1 MRYRVI
7 IPVLLALL
15 FGLSL
20 AQNPQTGFV
29 LPDNTVVTGL
39 RADDVPD
46 DAGGELKI
54 TWALPSPKGDTPR
67 IVALRLMRST
77 SPNGTFEQ
85 IAEMAPVI
93 SEYSDKGLANGQ
105 EYFYRV
111 DTVVDFGILSSAMS
125 APAVPRAS
133 WFNTKRY
140 SLLTGLVVFAGL
152 VLFFIWRARKGAS
165 LFVRRITGLSAV
177 DEAIGRA
184 TEMGRPILYLPSG
197 GLSAVSDIQTLAS
210 LVILGRVAGKAAEYD
225 TPLLVPCSDP
235 LVMTLAQE
243 IVKAGYMNAGRPDAY
258 RVENIRYLTNEQ
270 FAYTAGVD
278 GIMLRD
284 KPAANFMIGT
294 FYAESLI
301 LAETGYATGAI
312 QIAGTAM
319 ITQLPF
325 FVAACDYT
333 LIGEE
338 IYAASAYLS
347 KEPVLMGTIKAQDWG
362 KAIAIGLIIIGL
374 ILETLALKF
383 PQLHFFASQWLSS
396 Q

>member
-1 MRYRVI
+1 MKLKI
-7 IPVLLALL
+7 TLAFCLG
-15 FGLSL
+15 FLSIS
-20 AQNPQTGFV
+20 AYAEKVENIRP
-29 LPDNTVVTGL
+29 
-39 RADDVPD
+39 AEVPFSSLTATD
-46 DAGGELKI
+46 ALNDAGGAVEISWQKMNGSNNDQI
-54 TWALPSPKGDTPR
+54 FF
-67 IVALRLMRST
+67 LMRSESNQGPFVKVT
-77 SPNGTFEQ
+77 DIDNSSNEYTDQGVRNGRQ
-85 IAEMAPVI
+85 
-93 SEYSDKGLANGQ
+93 
-105 EYFYRV
+105 YFYRIEWPEG
-111 DTVVDFGILSSAMS
+111 TVASVVSQPVIA
-125 APAVPRAS
+125 RAA
-133 WFNTKRY
+133 WFNTQRF
-140 SLLTGLVVFAGL
+140 SLLFALIIFTGLIIYYIGQ
-152 VLFFIWRARKGAS
+152 ARKGVV
-165 LFVRRITGLSAV
+165 LFVRQIAGLSAV

-210 LVILGRVAGKAAEYD
+210 LVILGRVASKAAEYE

-258 RVENIRYLTNEQ
+258 RAEHIRYLTNEQ

-278 GIMLRD
+278 GIMLRE

-301 LAETGYATGAI
+301 LAETGFATGAI
-312 QIAGTAM
+312 QIAGTAS

-362 KAIAIGLIIIGL
+362 KALAIGLIIIGV

-383 PQLHFFASQWLSS
+383 PQLHFFASQWLVS

>member
-1 MRYRVI
+1 MRYKI
-7 IPVLLALL
+7 IATGLLTLL
-15 FGLSL
+15 FRLSS
-20 AQNPQTGFV
+20 AQTPQTGLV
-29 LPDNTVVTGL
+29 LPDNAVVNEL
-39 RADDVPD
+39 RANDVPD
-46 DAGGELKI
+46 DAGGELKV
-54 TWALPSPKGDTPR
+54 TWALPSPKEDAPK
-67 IVALRLMRST
+67 ISALRLMRSK
-77 SPNGTFEQ
+77 SPDGPFEQ
-85 IAEMAPVI
+85 IAEMIPSI
-93 SEYSDKGLANGQ
+93 NEYSDQGLDNGQ
-105 EYFYRV
+105 EYFYRI
-111 DTVVDFGILSSAMS
+111 DMVVDAGVISSAVS
-125 APAVPRAS
+125 APAVPLAS
-133 WFNTKRY
+133 WFNTQRV
-140 SLLTGLVVFAGL
+140 SLLIGLVVFAGL
-152 VLFFIWRARKGAS
+152 VLFFIWRARQGAS

-210 LVILGRVAGKAAEYD
+210 LVILGRVAEKSAEYE

-243 IVKAGYMNAGRPDAY
+243 IVKASYMNAGRPDAY
-258 RVENIRYLTNEQ
+258 RAENIRYLTNEQ

-362 KAIAIGLIIIGL
+362 KAIAIALIIIGL

-383 PQLHFFASQWLSS
+383 PKLHFFASQWLSS

>member
-1 MRYRVI
+1 MKKYWI
-7 IPVLLALL
+7 VLLAA
-15 FGLSL
+15 GLSL
-20 AQNPQTGFV
+20 PALAMDPPENLQVRDVPNDDGRSLV
-29 LPDNTVVTGL
+29 LNWDKSAAETADPASFKGYRILRSETADGPFTEAGYVFPGGTEFTDNTLIPGRQYYYTISALTFIDSAQTMPTG
-39 RADDVPD
+39 
-46 DAGGELKI
+46 
-54 TWALPSPKGDTPR
+54 
-67 IVALRLMRST
+67 
-77 SPNGTFEQ
+77 
-85 IAEMAPVI
+85 PV
-93 SEYSDKGLANGQ
+93 
-105 EYFYRV
+105 R
-111 DTVVDFGILSSAMS
+111 SSAQ
-125 APAVPRAS
+125 
-133 WFNTKRY
+133 WFNTARINI
-140 SLLTGLVVFAGL
+140 LAAFLAFTGLIL
-152 VLFFIWRARKGAS
+152 LYIHKARRGAD
-165 LFVRRITGLSAV
+165 LFVRRIAGLSAV

-210 LVILGRVAGKAAEYD
+210 LVILGRVANKAAEYD

-243 IVKAGYMNAGRPDAY
+243 IVKSSYMNAGRPDAY
-258 RVENIRYLTNEQ
+258 RGENIRYLTNEQ

-278 GIMLRD
+278 GIMVRE

-301 LAETGYATGAI
+301 LAETGYSTGAI

-347 KEPVLMGTIKAQDWG
+347 KEPVLLGTIKAQDWG
-362 KAIAIGLIIIGL
+362 KAAVIFL
-374 ILETLALKF
+374 ILAGVVMQTLALKY
-383 PQLHFFASQWLSS
+383 PQLGFFTGWLMPR
-396 Q
+396 

>member
-1 MRYRVI
+1 MQLKI
-7 IPVLLALL
+7 TILTLLVLSAGPS
-15 FGLSL
+15 FSE
-20 AQNPQTGFV
+20 AVSAYDPPPQNFYV
-29 LPDNTVVTGL
+29 ENIK
-39 RADDVPD
+39 AEDVPN
-46 DAGGELKI
+46 DAGGELKVSW
-54 TWALPSPKGDTPR
+54 TLPADQGPE
-67 IVALRLMRST
+67 ILVLRLLRAEIPEGPFS
-77 SPNGTFEQ
+77 Q
-85 IAEMAPVI
+85 IIEMAPGI
-93 SEYSDKGLANGQ
+93 SEYSDQGLANGKK
-105 EYFYRV
+105 YFYRIDAV
-111 DTVVDFGILSSAMS
+111 TDAGVFPSRVSD
-125 APAVPRAS
+125 PAVPRAS
-133 WFNTKRY
+133 WFNSQRV
-140 SLLTGLVVFAGL
+140 SLLIALALFTGL
-152 VLFFIWRARKGAS
+152 VLFFIWRARKGDS
-165 LFVRRITGLSAV
+165 LFVRKITGLSAV

-210 LVILGRVAGKAAEYD
+210 LVILGQVAEKAAEYE

-243 IVKAGYMNAGRPDAY
+243 IVKASYMNAGRPDAY
-258 RVENIRYLTNEQ
+258 RAENIRYLTNEQ

-278 GIMLRD
+278 GIMIRE

-362 KAIAIGLIIIGL
+362 KAIAIGLIIIGV
-374 ILETLALKF
+374 IMETLALKY
-383 PQLHFFASQWLSS
+383 PRLHFFVSQWLSS

>member
-1 MRYRVI
+1 VAELVSGITEYYDQGLVNGRRYYY
-7 IPVLLALL
+7 
-15 FGLSL
+15 
-20 AQNPQTGFV
+20 
-29 LPDNTVVTGL
+29 
-39 RADDVPD
+39 
-46 DAGGELKI
+46 
-54 TWALPSPKGDTPR
+54 
-67 IVALRLMRST
+67 RL
-77 SPNGTFEQ
+77 E
-85 IAEMAPVI
+85 
-93 SEYSDKGLANGQ
+93 
-105 EYFYRV
+105 
-111 DTVVDFGILSSAMS
+111 VVDGGTLTASPVSQAVV
-125 APAVPRAS
+125 PAGS
-133 WFNTKRY
+133 WFNTQRW
-140 SLLTGLVVFAGL
+140 SLLASLAAFSGLL
-152 VLFFIWRARKGAS
+152 LFFIWRARRGAA
-165 LFVRRITGLSAV
+165 LFVRKIAGLSAV

-210 LVILGRVAGKAAEYD
+210 LVILGRVAGKAAEYE

-243 IVKAGYMNAGRPDAY
+243 IVRASCLNAGRPDAY
-258 RVENIRYLTNEQ
+258 RAERIRYLTNEQ

-278 GIMLRD
+278 GMMLRE

-347 KEPVLMGTIKAQDWG
+347 QEPVLMGTIKAQDWG
-362 KAIAIGLIIIGL
+362 KALALGLIILGV
-374 ILETLALKF
+374 ILETLALKY
-383 PQLHFFASQWLSS
+383 PVLHFFVSRWLASQ
-396 Q
+396 

>member
-1 MRYRVI
+1 MRLKSYLSAGI
-7 IPVLLALL
+7 FLLAATAYGGDLSAWQKVASPP
-15 FGLSL
+15 GLVL
-20 AQNPQTGFV
+20 EAQ
-29 LPDNTVVTGL
+29 
-39 RADDVPD
+39 DVPN
-46 DAGGELKI
+46 DAGGELRV
-54 TWALPSPKGDTPR
+54 TWELPAYQGPE
-67 IVALRLMRST
+67 ILVLRLQRAGSQEGPF
-77 SPNGTFEQ
+77 SQ
-85 IAEMAPVI
+85 IVEMAPGI
-93 SEYSDKGLANGQ
+93 SEYSDQGLAN
-105 EYFYRV
+105 EKKYFYRIDAV
-111 DTVVDFGILSSAMS
+111 TDAGVFASRVSE
-125 APAVPRAS
+125 PAVPRAS
-133 WFNTKRY
+133 WFNSQRV
-140 SLLTGLVVFAGL
+140 SLLIALALFAGL
-152 VLFFIWRARKGAS
+152 VLFFIWRARRGAT
-165 LFVRRITGLSAV
+165 LFVRKITGLSAV

-210 LVILGRVAGKAAEYD
+210 LVILGRVAEKAAEYE

-243 IVKAGYMNAGRPDAY
+243 IVKASYMNAGRPDAY
-258 RVENIRYLTNEQ
+258 RAENIRYLTNEQ

-278 GIMLRD
+278 GIMIRE

-362 KAIAIGLIIIGL
+362 KAIAIGLIILGV
-374 ILETLALKF
+374 ILETLALKY
-383 PQLHFFASQWLSS
+383 PQLHFFASRWLTS

>member
-1 MRYRVI
+1 MRTVA
-7 IPVLLALL
+7 LLAACLL
-15 FGLSL
+15 AGAAYGGDFSAWEQAASSSKIWLE
-20 AQNPQTGFV
+20 A
-29 LPDNTVVTGL
+29 
-39 RADDVPD
+39 RDVPN
-46 DAGGELKI
+46 DAGGEIRVSWTAPTRPESLQ
-54 TWALPSPKGDTPR
+54 
-67 IVALRLMRST
+67 RLMRAE
-77 SPNGTFEQ
+77 SPDGPFSPV
-85 IAEMAPVI
+85 AELVSGI
-93 SEYSDKGLANGQ
+93 SEYYDQGLTNGLQ
-105 EYFYRV
+105 YYYRLEV
-111 DTVVDFGILSSAMS
+111 YDGETLTASQVSQAVV
-125 APAVPRAS
+125 PAGS
-133 WFNTKRY
+133 WFNTQRW
-140 SLLTGLVVFAGL
+140 SLLAALAAFSGLL
-152 VLFFIWRARKGAS
+152 LFFIWRARHGAA
-165 LFVRRITGLSAV
+165 LFVRKIAGLSAV

-210 LVILGRVAGKAAEYD
+210 LVILGRVAGKAAEYE

-243 IVKAGYMNAGRPDAY
+243 IVRASCLNAGRPDAY
-258 RVENIRYLTNEQ
+258 RAERIRYLTNEQ

-278 GIMLRD
+278 GMMLRE

-347 KEPVLMGTIKAQDWG
+347 QEPVLMGTIKAQDWG
-362 KAIAIGLIIIGL
+362 KALALGLIILGV
-374 ILETLALKF
+374 ILETLALKY
-383 PQLHFFASQWLSS
+383 PALHFFVSRWLASQ
-396 Q
+396 

>member
-1 MRYRVI
+1 MNKYLI
-7 IPVLLALL
+7 VLLAAGL
-15 FGLSL
+15 FLPALAMDPPGNLQVRDVPNDDGRSL
-20 AQNPQTGFV
+20 V
-29 LPDNTVVTGL
+29 LTWDKAAAETADPVSFKGYRILRSETAGGPYAEAGYVFPGSLEYTDNTLTPGVQYYYQINAVTFTDSAQTQPFG
-39 RADDVPD
+39 
-46 DAGGELKI
+46 
-54 TWALPSPKGDTPR
+54 
-67 IVALRLMRST
+67 
-77 SPNGTFEQ
+77 
-85 IAEMAPVI
+85 PV
-93 SEYSDKGLANGQ
+93 
-105 EYFYRV
+105 R
-111 DTVVDFGILSSAMS
+111 SSAQ
-125 APAVPRAS
+125 
-133 WFNTKRY
+133 WFNTARANI
-140 SLLTGLVVFAGL
+140 LMVFLAFTGLIL
-152 VLFFIWRARKGAS
+152 LYIYKARHGAD
-165 LFVRRITGLSAV
+165 LFVRRIAGLSAV

-210 LVILGRVAGKAAEYD
+210 LVILGRVANKAAEYD

-243 IVKAGYMNAGRPDAY
+243 IVKSSYMNAGRPDAY
-258 RVENIRYLTNEQ
+258 RAENIRYLTNEQ

-278 GIMLRD
+278 GMMVRE

-301 LAETGYATGAI
+301 LAETGYSTGAI

-347 KEPVLMGTIKAQDWG
+347 KEPVLLGTIKAQDWG
-362 KAIAIGLIIIGL
+362 KAAVIFL
-374 ILETLALKF
+374 ILVGVVLQTLALKF
-383 PQLHFFASQWLSS
+383 PQLGFFAGWLMPR
-396 Q
+396 

>member
-1 MRYRVI
+1 M
-7 IPVLLALL
+7 PVFALLAACLL
-15 FGLSL
+15 AASAWGGELPGLL
-20 AQNPQTGFV
+20 YWQEGP
-29 LPDNTVVTGL
+29 
-39 RADDVPD
+39 RARDLEN
-46 DAGGELKI
+46 DAGGELVI
-54 TWALPSPKGDTPR
+54 TWSRPDGEVSSVVL
-67 IVALRLMRST
+67 LRAEAPEGPFCRV
-77 SPNGTFEQ
+77 
-85 IAEMAPVI
+85 AEMVPSI
-93 SEYSDKGLANGQ
+93 TEYHDQGLADGRA
-105 EYFYRV
+105 YYYRV
-111 DTVVDFGILSSAMS
+111 DAIREGLGPPSPVS
-125 APAVPRAS
+125 APAIPGGT
-133 WFNTKRY
+133 WFNTQRW
-140 SLLTGLVVFAGL
+140 SLLVALAAFAGL
-152 VLFFIWRARKGAS
+152 LLFFIWRARSGAA
-165 LFVRRITGLSAV
+165 LFVRKIAGLSAV

-210 LVILGRVAGKAAEYD
+210 LVILGRVAGKSAEYE

-243 IVKAGYMNAGRPDAY
+243 IVKASCMNAGRPDAY
-258 RVENIRYLTNEQ
+258 RAENIRYLTNEQ

-278 GIMLRD
+278 GMMLRE

-347 KEPVLMGTIKAQDWG
+347 QEPVLMGTVKAQDWG
-362 KAIAIGLIIIGL
+362 KALAIGLIILGVL
-374 ILETLALKF
+374 LETLALKY
-383 PQLHFFASQWLSS
+383 PALHFFVSRWLASQ
-396 Q
+396 

>member
-1 MRYRVI
+1 MRI
-7 IPVLLALL
+7 KILLAA
-15 FGLSL
+15 GLMAIITLMAAGQPGDS
-20 AQNPQTGFV
+20 ASGGPMPV
-29 LPDNTVVTGL
+29 SEL
-39 RADDVPD
+39 RAEDVPN
-46 DAGGELKI
+46 DAGGAINLNWTPSVDDSKQAYYKI
-54 TWALPSPKGDTPR
+54 F
-67 IVALRLMRST
+67 RSEDI
-77 SPNGTFEQ
+77 NGPFIQ
-85 IAEMAPVI
+85 IAEIISGI
-93 SEYSDKGLANGQ
+93 SEYLDQGLEANKH
-105 EYFYRV
+105 YFYRV
-111 DTVVDFGILSSAMS
+111 DIITEIGTATSGVAGPVT
-125 APAVPRAS
+125 PKAS
-133 WFNTKRY
+133 LFNTQRGN
-140 SLLTGLVVFAGL
+140 LLIALAAFTGL

-165 LFVRRITGLSAV
+165 LFVRKITGLSAV

-210 LVILGRVAGKAAEYD
+210 LVILGRVAEKAAEYE

-243 IVKAGYMNAGRPDAY
+243 IVKASYMNAGRPDAY
-258 RVENIRYLTNEQ
+258 RAENIRYLTNEQ

-278 GIMLRD
+278 GIMIRE

-362 KAIAIGLIIIGL
+362 KGIAIGLIIIGVV
-374 ILETLALKF
+374 LETLALKF
-383 PQLHFFASQWLSS
+383 PKLHIFVSQWLSS

>member
-1 MRYRVI
+1 MKKYWMLLLAAGLAFPALAVDPPANLKVCDAPNDDGRSVTITWNKSAAETADPVSFKGYRV
-7 IPVLLALL
+7 
-15 FGLSL
+15 
-20 AQNPQTGFV
+20 
-29 LPDNTVVTGL
+29 L
-39 RADDVPD
+39 RAESASGPYAE
-46 DAGGELKI
+46 AGFAFPGSVEF
-54 TWALPSPKGDTPR
+54 ADNA
-67 IVALRLMRST
+67 VAPGVQYYYKL
-77 SPNGTFEQ
+77 NAVTFSDSAQTEP
-85 IAEMAPVI
+85 AGPVI
-93 SEYSDKGLANGQ
+93 S
-105 EYFYRV
+105 
-111 DTVVDFGILSSAMS
+111 SAQ
-125 APAVPRAS
+125 
-133 WFNTKRY
+133 WFNVARVNI
-140 SLLTGLVVFAGL
+140 LIAFLAFTGLIL
-152 VLFFIWRARKGAS
+152 LYIYKARHGAD
-165 LFVRRITGLSAV
+165 LFVRRIAGLQAV

-210 LVILGRVAGKAAEYD
+210 LVILGRVANKAAEYD

-243 IVKAGYMNAGRPDAY
+243 IVKSGYMNAGRPDAY
-258 RVENIRYLTNEQ
+258 RAENIRYLTNEQ

-278 GIMLRD
+278 GMMVRE

-301 LAETGYATGAI
+301 LAETGYSTGAI

-347 KEPVLMGTIKAQDWG
+347 KEPVLLGTIKAQDWG
-362 KAIAIGLIIIGL
+362 KAAVIFL
-374 ILETLALKF
+374 ILAGVLLQTLALKF
-383 PQLHFFASQWLSS
+383 PSLGFFSRWLMPR
-396 Q
+396 